1 MQPFLCCFSLLGF
14 KKRRRKKL
22 LKYSPI
28 GGIYSLPFSTIL
40 FFPPQIQSIYLV
52 RIWKSKTRH
61 YKFFRVYE
69 WSQFP
74 SDCFLHQLC
83 AHCSGMVISLP
94 GDSPATA
101 PKSICSGVKNTSHC
115 ILFLC
120 CLLWLIAKFPIER
133 AGQQVIQLYPK
144 LMPDDTDLWCGWAK
158 TSLSDACWSAVC
170 VVISLFSSVVSV
182 LHQLSLA
189 PLREIPAA
197 LEAILVPKSKG
208 WLTSWFIFFTHV
220 WPLRKKK
227 NQYKAKCIYTSN
239 TQDLCTSVVMMKAL
253 MF

>member
-1 MQPFLCCFSLLGF
+1 MQPFCCFSLLGF
-14 KKRRRKKL
+14 KKRRQKKL
-22 LKYSPI
+22 LKCSPL

-40 FFPPQIQSIYLV
+40 FFPPQIQLIYLV
-52 RIWKSKTRH
+52 RILKIKTRH
-61 YKFFRVYE
+61 YKFFQVYE

-115 ILFLC
+115 IPFLC

-133 AGQQVIQLYPK
+133 TGQQVIQLYPK

-170 VVISLFSSVVSV
+170 VVISLFCCLCATSIIFGS
-182 LHQLSLA
+182 
-189 PLREIPAA
+189 
-197 LEAILVPKSKG
+197 SKG
-208 WLTSWFIFFTHV
+208 NPCCLRGHLGTKVKRMTHFMIYFFTQV

-239 TQDLCTSVVMMKAL
+239 TQDLYTSVEMMKAL